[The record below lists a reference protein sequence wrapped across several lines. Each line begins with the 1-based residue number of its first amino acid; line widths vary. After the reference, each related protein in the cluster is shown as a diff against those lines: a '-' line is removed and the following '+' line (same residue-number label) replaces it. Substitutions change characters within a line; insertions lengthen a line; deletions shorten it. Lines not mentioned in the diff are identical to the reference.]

1 MKLERVLEPEVMDSA
16 QDALE
21 YDSMDHATVNHV
33 FADDFLSAHP
43 GTSSILDVGTG
54 TARIPIE
61 ICQRDR
67 QAHVVAID
75 LSPSMLD
82 LAQANVSIEGLT
94 DRIRLRLVDAKQS
107 PFADDLFSA
116 VISNSIV
123 HHIPDPSFVL
133 AEVVRVVRPGG
144 LIFLRDLLRPP
155 DRDTLEHLV
164 EVYAA
169 GASSHQQKL
178 FAESLGAALSI
189 EEMRALA
196 SAAGIDPRSVTA
208 TSDRHWTLSAHKE

>member
-1 MKLERVLEPEVMDSA
+1 MMLVRVLEPEVMDSA

-43 GTSSILDVGTG
+43 DTSNILDVGTG

-61 ICQRDR
+61 ICHRDR
-67 QAHVVAID
+67 AAHVVAID

-82 LAQANVSIEGLT
+82 LAQANVAIEGLSE
-94 DRIRLRLVDAKQS
+94 RIRLRLVDAKHS
-107 PFADDLFSA
+107 PFADSQFSA

-123 HHIPDPSFVL
+123 HHIPEPRLVL
-133 AEVVRVVRPGG
+133 AEMVRVVRSGG
-144 LIFLRDLLRPP
+144 LIFVRDLLRPP

-164 EVYAA
+164 EIYAA
-169 GASSHQQKL
+169 GASQHQQKL
-178 FAESLGAALSI
+178 FADSLAAALSI
-189 EEMRALA
+189 DEIRGLA
-196 SAAGIDPRSVTA
+196 SAVGIDPQTVSA
-208 TSDRHWTLSAHKE
+208 TSDRHWTLSAHKL

>member
-1 MKLERVLEPEVMDSA
+1 MMLERVLEPEVMDSA
-16 QDALE
+16 HDALD

-43 GTSSILDVGTG
+43 DTSHILDVGTG

-67 QAHVVAID
+67 TAHVVAID

-82 LAQANVSIEGLT
+82 LAQANVALEGLT
-94 DRIRLRLVDAKQS
+94 ERIRLRLIDAKQS
-107 PFADDLFSA
+107 PFADNQFSA

-123 HHIPDPSFVL
+123 HHIPEPRFVL
-133 AEVVRVVRPGG
+133 AEIVRVVRPGG
-144 LIFLRDLLRPP
+144 LIFVRDLMRPP

-164 EVYAA
+164 ELYAA
-169 GASSHQQKL
+169 GETAQQQKL
-178 FAESLGAALSI
+178 FADSLAAALSL
-189 EEMRALA
+189 EEIRGLA
-196 SAAGIDPRSVTA
+196 TTVGIDPRAIAAS
-208 TSDRHWTLSAHKE
+208 SDRHWTLSAHKA

>member
-1 MKLERVLEPEVMDSA
+1 MMLERVLEPEVMDSA
-16 QDALE
+16 HDALD

-43 GTSSILDVGTG
+43 DTSHILDVGTG

-67 QAHVVAID
+67 TAHVVAID

-82 LAQANVSIEGLT
+82 LAQANVALEGLT
-94 DRIRLRLVDAKQS
+94 ERIRLRLIDAKQS
-107 PFADDLFSA
+107 PFADNQFSA

-123 HHIPDPSFVL
+123 HHIPEPRFVL
-133 AEVVRVVRPGG
+133 AEIVRVVRPGG
-144 LIFLRDLLRPP
+144 LIFVRDLMRPP

-164 EVYAA
+164 ELYAA
-169 GASSHQQKL
+169 GETAQQQKL
-178 FAESLGAALSI
+178 FADSLAAALSL
-189 EEMRALA
+189 EEIRGLA
-196 SAAGIDPRSVTA
+196 TTVGIDPHAIAAS
-208 TSDRHWTLSAHKE
+208 SDRHWTLSAHKA